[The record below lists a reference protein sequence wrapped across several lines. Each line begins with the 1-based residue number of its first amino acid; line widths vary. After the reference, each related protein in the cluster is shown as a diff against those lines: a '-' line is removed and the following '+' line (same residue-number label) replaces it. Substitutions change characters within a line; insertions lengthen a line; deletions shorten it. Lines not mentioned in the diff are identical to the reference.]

1 MDLKNVA
8 FITEINHYAIS
19 NFIAS
24 NFGGKME
31 IKRPQYMSSDSESE
45 TDKENTG
52 SIGKRQHL
60 DYSSDEDKTVETPS
74 RF

>member
-1 MDLKNVA
+1 
-8 FITEINHYAIS
+8 
-19 NFIAS
+19 
-24 NFGGKME
+24 
-31 IKRPQYMSSDSESE
+31 MSSDNDSE

-52 SIGKRQHL
+52 SNGKHKRL